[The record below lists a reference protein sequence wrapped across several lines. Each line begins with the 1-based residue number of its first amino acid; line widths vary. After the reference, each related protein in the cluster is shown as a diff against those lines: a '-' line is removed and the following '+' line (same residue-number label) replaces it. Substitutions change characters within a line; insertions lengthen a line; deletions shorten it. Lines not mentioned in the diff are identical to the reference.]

1 VTWKWCSGAEAET
14 MSKLNPAQV
23 FPILIIVLSAAA
35 GIVYL
40 YSGDWRRGLYWLF
53 AAGLGVCVTC

>member
-1 VTWKWCSGAEAET
+1 
-14 MSKLNPAQV
+14 MSKLDPAQV